1 MWVCW
6 RLITVV
12 HDNLTTGSSSPIS
25 VNRLTVLTFQFQ
37 LEQTLAYSEGGLL
50 LAMSCLLN
58 DADGNG
64 LMKGS
69 GIRHKLTIATSN
81 LE

>member
-1 MWVCW
+1 M
-6 RLITVV
+6 
-12 HDNLTTGSSSPIS
+12 
-25 VNRLTVLTFQFQ
+25 
-37 LEQTLAYSEGGLL
+37 AYSEGGLL